1 MVKKT
6 LIFAD
11 LSEHTKNVFSSMCA
25 NEVTPEENFEGFRS
39 LIFDYANGNEIFDDE
54 LGRVINSKE
63 ADNRIRKVV
72 FGILGINENSSKR
85 DRKRAMKKHGDEL
98 FEVIEEVIDF
108 KVETGWKE
116 SEFFNQFVEEKN
128 LARGDRN
135 EFWSEEDVILS
146 VSKIAGDH
154 HDFTLQRLASGES
167 YTVTTS
173 VYVIAV
179 GADIDLYLAGRLDW
193 AKFTD
198 ACARAFII
206 KIQNE
211 MYAQVMEASVKL
223 PSTDQFTKTME
234 LSAANKDTFDTLI
247 DDVSIANDN
256 APVYI
261 MGTKTALKKLTNLAD
276 IDWVTEDQKRQVADM
291 GRLGSYEG
299 VTLIEIPQRFAINDT
314 TTKLVDST
322 KLLIMPQVEHKFVK
336 FVDVGET
343 EILEI
348 TEKAERNDDTM
359 KYEVQR
365 AMGIG
370 TQIGRYFG
378 VWTIAA

>member
-1 MVKKT
+1 MKNLT
-6 LIFAD
+6 FAN
-11 LSEHTKNVFSSMCA
+11 LSEHTKNVFASMCTDD
-25 NEVTPEENFEGFRS
+25 VTPEENFDGFRS
-39 LIFDYANGNEIFDDE
+39 LIFDYATGNELYDAEENRTITA
-54 LGRVINSKE
+54 KE
-63 ADNRIRKVV
+63 ADSRIRKVV
-72 FGILGINENSSKR
+72 FGVLGINEKSSKR
-85 DRKRAMKKHGDEL
+85 DRKRAMKKHGNEL

-116 SEFFNQFVEEKN
+116 SEFFNTFVDERN
-128 LARGDRN
+128 ILRGDRN
-135 EFWSEEDVILS
+135 EFWTDEDVILS

-173 VYVIAV
+173 VYGIAV
-179 GADIDLYLAGRLDW
+179 GADIDLYLAGRIDW
-193 AKFTD
+193 VKFTD
-198 ACARAFII
+198 ACAKAFVI

-211 MYAQVMEASVKL
+211 MYAQVMNAGSKL
-223 PSTDQFTKTME
+223 PSTSQFTKTME
-234 LSAANKDTFDTLI
+234 LSEANKDTFDTLLE
-247 DDVSIANDN
+247 DVSIANGN
-256 APVYI
+256 VPVYI
-261 MGTKTALKKLTNLAD
+261 MGTRTALKKLNKLAD
-276 IDWVTEDQKRQVADM
+276 VDWITEDQKRQVAEM

-299 VTLIEIPQRFAINDT
+299 TTLFEIPQRFAINDT
-314 TTKLVDST
+314 SKKLVDST

-343 EILEI
+343 EINEVSEI
-348 TEKAERNDDTM
+348 GDRNDDTM

-378 VWTIAA
+378 VWTIAG